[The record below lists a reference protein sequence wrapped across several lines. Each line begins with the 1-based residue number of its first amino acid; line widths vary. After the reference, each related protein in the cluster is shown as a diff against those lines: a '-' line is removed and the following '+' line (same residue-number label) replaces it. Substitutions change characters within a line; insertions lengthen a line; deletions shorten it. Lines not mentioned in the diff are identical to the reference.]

1 MCRCVYPRRGRGLT
15 EGVTACAVG
24 ARAHLR
30 SACRWMADD
39 VDAQSD
45 DDGGRWGN
53 PMGGGRW
60 ARQPPKVGKWRTSGT
75 QRLVSRRIPARYA
88 ALCIPGYGRVPS
100 LCDERVQTGGCV
112 FYNRSSAVVVNAS
125 MSRGRR
131 ANPVLTYETAL
142 RRFFPHCAV
151 DAIRWRL

>member
-1 MCRCVYPRRGRGLT
+1 MR
-15 EGVTACAVG
+15 
-24 ARAHLR
+24 
-30 SACRWMADD
+30 
-39 VDAQSD
+39 
-45 DDGGRWGN
+45 N
-53 PMGGGRW
+53 PMM
-60 ARQPPKVGKWRTSGT
+60 VGKWRTSGT

-100 LCDERVQTGGCV
+100 LCDERVQTGGCG

-142 RRFFPHCAV
+142 RRFFVMVVYCAV
-151 DAIRWRL
+151 GAIRWVMADDVDAQSDDDGGRWVRQPPKVGEVGKCESRR

>member
-1 MCRCVYPRRGRGLT
+1 M
-15 EGVTACAVG
+15 
-24 ARAHLR
+24 
-30 SACRWMADD
+30 WMRNLMMM
-39 VDAQSD
+39 V
-45 DDGGRWGN
+45 DDGGW
-53 PMGGGRW
+53 
-60 ARQPPKVGKWRTSGT
+60 QPPMAGKWRTSGT

-100 LCDERVQTGGCV
+100 LCDERVQTGGCG